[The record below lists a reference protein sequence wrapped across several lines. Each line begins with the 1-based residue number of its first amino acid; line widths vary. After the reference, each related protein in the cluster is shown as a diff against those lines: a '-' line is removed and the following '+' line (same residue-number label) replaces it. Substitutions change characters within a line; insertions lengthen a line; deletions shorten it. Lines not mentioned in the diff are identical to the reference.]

1 MADVYILYSEKL
13 DKYYIGSCIDIVERF
28 LEHLNKKYSDS
39 YTAKANDWI
48 LYYSINDLKYKQ
60 ARLIENHIK
69 KMKSRKYIE
78 NLKMYAEI
86 SKKLIELYQ

>member
-1 MADVYILYSEKL
+1 MADVYILYSEKP
-13 DKYYIGSCIDIVERF
+13 DKYYIGSCNDISERF

-48 LYYSINDLKYKQ
+48 LYYSINDLEYKQ
-60 ARLIENHIK
+60 AGLIENHIK